1 MQLNSAMYINNITV
15 CFNGYTIRHIYWHI
29 YFDCQFFLTLA
40 PDIDYLDN
48 KHTVFGEVA
57 EGFEVLQKINE
68 AFVDKEGRP
77 YQDIRYL

>member
-1 MQLNSAMYINNITV
+1 
-15 CFNGYTIRHIYWHI
+15 
-29 YFDCQFFLTLA
+29 
-40 PDIDYLDN
+40 
-48 KHTVFGEVA
+48 VFGEVA